1 MKAFALIALISCT
14 LAAEAEQYYRQYSYL
29 PKSWQQPQM
38 RRAAPAAQP
47 MRQSTPLLSNTT
59 PPKPAAAAAATATNK
74 NKNKNKQE

>member
-1 MKAFALIALISCT
+1 MKAFALIALIGCT

-59 PPKPAAAAAATATNK
+59 PPKPKPAAAAAT
-74 NKNKNKQE
+74 KNKQE